1 MQNPEKDNNTLQK
14 KDKKTERN
22 RKKYKKN
29 IIFDK

>member
-1 MQNPEKDNNTLQK
+1 MQNTEKDNNTVQK